1 MTLLNVWE
9 DKPPRNKR
17 HLAVGVR
24 RKVVKHKGCRASLT
38 LLNVWEDNPPR
49 VGRKVGKH
57 KGCRAS
63 LTLLNVWEDKP
74 PNK

>member
-1 MTLLNVWE
+1 MI
-9 DKPPRNKR
+9 KR
-17 HLAVGVR
+17 HQVVGNGSTVA
-24 RKVVKHKGCRASLT
+24 KHKGCRASLT

-49 VGRKVGKH
+49 NKGRQDVGVGRKVGKH

-63 LTLLNVWEDKP
+63 LPLLNVWEDKP